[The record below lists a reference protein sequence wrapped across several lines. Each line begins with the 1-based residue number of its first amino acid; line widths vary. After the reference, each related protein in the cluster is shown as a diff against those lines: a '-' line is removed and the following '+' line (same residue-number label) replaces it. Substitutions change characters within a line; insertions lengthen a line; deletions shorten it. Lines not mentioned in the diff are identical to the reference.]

1 VDRRLELLLCQ
12 IHQRKYCVLIGNA
25 TVGLCLALKAHGLE
39 GKKVAISN
47 GVCPN
52 VPLSVYLA
60 GATPIYLDI
69 SRENLG
75 LSLGELKNAP
85 EVEAVIAV
93 HAYGVPCAMVEL
105 ETYCAE
111 KGIILI
117 EDMAVAQGATIHVR
131 PVGSYGAVSVVSF
144 GVGKVVDVGRGG
156 ALLTDDIELY
166 KTITDLNSQLPPFE
180 DGFLQIGSEM
190 MSYHTKLYNEVYLK
204 RQYHQLPDLF
214 KQHALDAGFSFL
226 YQFASNKLEKEIYF
240 KLQGLQKLIQGR
252 QDKLQFLIEKL
263 YGSEKLG
270 VGLFN
275 FSDGSVPWRCNLLVD
290 NNRDQLLSSLLNEK
304 LKISSWYPSVDLFFE
319 KRPQSLVSTPVSD
332 DISDKIL
339 NIWINETVE
348 ESYLN
353 RVSQRIIDICVRDVQ
368 TLN

>member
-25 TVGLCLALKAHGLE
+25 TVGLCLALKAHDLE

-75 LSLGELKNAP
+75 LSLAELKNAP

-105 ETYCAE
+105 ETYCAD
-111 KGIILI
+111 KGIVLI
-117 EDMAVAQGATIHVR
+117 EDMAVAQGATIHAR
-131 PVGSYGAVSVVSF
+131 PVGSYGAVSVASF
-144 GVGKVVDVGRGG
+144 GVGKVVDVGSGG

-166 KTITDLNSQLPPFE
+166 QTITDLNSQLPLFE
-180 DGFLQIGSEM
+180 RRFLQIGSEM

-204 RQYHQLPDLF
+204 RQYNQLPDLF
-214 KQHALDAGFSFL
+214 RQHALDAGLSFL
-226 YQFASNKLEKEIYF
+226 YQFESNKLEKEIYF
-240 KLQGLQKLIQGR
+240 KLQGLQRLIQGR
-252 QDKLQFLIEKL
+252 QDKLQLLIEKL
-263 YGSEKLG
+263 HGSEKLG
-270 VGLFN
+270 IGVSN
-275 FSDGSVPWRCNLLVD
+275 FSDGSVPWRCNLLVN

-304 LKISSWYPSVDLFFE
+304 FKISSWYPSVDLFFE
-319 KRPQSLVSTPVSD
+319 KRQQSLVSTPVSD

-353 RVSQRIIDICVRDVQ
+353 TVSQRIIDICIRDSQ
-368 TLN
+368 ALN